1 MHSVKQYGST
11 ADSREGDTMRKTKKK
26 QLFAA
31 LLSSALIV
39 SNIAAAFP
47 QTTVF
52 ASEGGEAV
60 NGETTAEVAEEPAP
74 SAVQETPAAEPA
86 AEPVEV
92 QETAPA
98 EISVPEGTS
107 SDNAAETAPSQ
118 PEGTGETSPE
128 IPAEAS
134 GIGADESGVRKNPA
148 EAASGTT
155 GTEAAAA
162 VSSEAAVLTEETAPS
177 LTILYKAGEGGSVT
191 VGQESF
197 SAADLAN
204 GAVPAGAEAV
214 SAEGFQFVNWT
225 AADESIVSDS
235 TVFAPSVTA
244 DMSGEVVYTANFA
257 PVETPV
263 TIQRMVTVEYI
274 AGEGGKVSRSS
285 ETIDVGA
292 DGVSFEGA
300 EAAADDGYR
309 FVGWTDANGQAVSSE
324 ARLVPAVSADLAD
337 KTVYTAN
344 FEKKKASMPAQDF
357 EGTAGSVHVTV
368 HADEGNFPE
377 GTTMSLKTVST
388 SSILNNDSVQDAVG
402 KDREVVDAVA
412 VDITFRDKDGNEIE
426 PVGTISVNMRASSSV
441 EGESH
446 EILHIDDNG
455 NASAVTSASATGAS
469 FEAGE
474 FSIYVITGIDTAKQ
488 EPAIATYK
496 FYDADGKEISDSTQ
510 KVKNGETVYA
520 PTTPEKPEASSLA
533 GPIPR
538 T

>member
-1 MHSVKQYGST
+1 MQYGST
-11 ADSREGDTMRKTKKK
+11 ADSREGDAMRKTKKK

-107 SDNAAETAPSQ
+107 SDNAAE
-118 PEGTGETSPE
+118 
-128 IPAEAS
+128 
-134 GIGADESGVRKNPA
+134 
-148 EAASGTT
+148 AASGTT
-155 GTEAAAA
+155 GTEAEGAGESTVPEVSTEAAAA

-197 SAADLAN
+197 SAANLTN

-225 AADESIVSDS
+225 AADESIVSEGA
-235 TVFAPSVTA
+235 VFVPSVTA

-285 ETIDVGA
+285 ETIDVNAEGA
-292 DGVSFEGA
+292 SFEGA

-474 FSIYVITGIDTAKQ
+474 FSIYVVSAEQ
-488 EPAIATYK
+488 LLLL
-496 FYDADGKEISDSTQ
+496 
-510 KVKNGETVYA
+510 KNC
-520 PTTPEKPEASSLA
+520 
-533 GPIPR
+533 
-538 T
+538 